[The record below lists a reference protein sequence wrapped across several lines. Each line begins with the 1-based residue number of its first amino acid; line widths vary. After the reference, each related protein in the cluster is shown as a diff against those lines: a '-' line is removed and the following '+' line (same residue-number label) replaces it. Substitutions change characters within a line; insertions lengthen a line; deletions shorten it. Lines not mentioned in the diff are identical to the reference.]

1 MSNGSNSGATGGIG
15 LVTVI
20 LALVFLF
27 VWPGP
32 LRYEYRDVPGELSLT
47 SGSRAAVPAG
57 CKIDRIS
64 GDVWLYKNGRWE
76 KR

>member
-1 MSNGSNSGATGGIG
+1 MSDSNAAASASGGIG

-32 LRYEYRDVPGELSLT
+32 LRYDYREYGTGGGATPTV
-47 SGSRAAVPAG
+47 V
-57 CKIDRIS
+57 KIDRIS
-64 GDVWLYKNGRWE
+64 HQIYLLNEGKWE
-76 KR
+76 SLDRR

>member
-1 MSNGSNSGATGGIG
+1 MADTHTHNTEIGGIG

-20 LALVFLF
+20 LALIFLF

-32 LRYEYRDVPGELSLT
+32 FRYEFRGT
-47 SGSRAAVPAG
+47 GTNI
-57 CKIDRIS
+57 KIDRIS
-64 GDVWLYKNGRWE
+64 HQAWDYDAANHEWQ

>member
-1 MSNGSNSGATGGIG
+1 MADNGHSDAATSLGGIG

-20 LALVFLF
+20 LALIFLF

-32 LRYEYRDVPGELSLT
+32 LRWEYHGE
-47 SGSRAAVPAG
+47 RAQI
-57 CKIDRIS
+57 KIDSIS
-64 GDVWLYKNGRWE
+64 HQVYAYTPKGWV

>member
-1 MSNGSNSGATGGIG
+1 MSDNAQAHASGGIG

-20 LALVFLF
+20 LALIFLF

-32 LRYEYRDVPGELSLT
+32 FRYEFTGKDATV
-47 SGSRAAVPAG
+47 
-57 CKIDRIS
+57 KIDRIS
-64 GDVWLYKNGRWE
+64 HQVWVYDANSAKWV